1 MAQTPTVL
9 SFKPSSDLRA
19 RLDALQARM
28 AARNPDVT
36 ISTSD
41 VLRRVFTAGLDA
53 LEREIGPTEGA

>member
-1 MAQTPTVL
+1 MAQSPSVL
-9 SFKPSSDLRA
+9 SFKPSPELRA

-53 LEREIGPTEGA
+53 LEKEIGPAEAQ